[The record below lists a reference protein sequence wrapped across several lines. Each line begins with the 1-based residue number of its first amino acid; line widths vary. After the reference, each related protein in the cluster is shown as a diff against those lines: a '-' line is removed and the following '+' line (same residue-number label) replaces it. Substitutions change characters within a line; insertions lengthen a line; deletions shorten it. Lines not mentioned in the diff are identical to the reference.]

1 MLVPLYTQNVRNT
14 ALLWHWCMSLS
25 EIGKTNLYAYPTV
38 IQYTPHQ
45 KQSFATTANTITSFG
60 YITHLARLS
69 VSFGMRRN

>member
-1 MLVPLYTQNVRNT
+1 
-14 ALLWHWCMSLS
+14 MSLS
-25 EIGKTNLYAYPTV
+25 ETGNTDLHPYPSV

-45 KQSFATTANTITSFG
+45 KHSFTTTANTITSFG

>member
-1 MLVPLYTQNVRNT
+1 
-14 ALLWHWCMSLS
+14 MSLS